1 MTIES
6 QTGVDTVLIS
16 PQLITDAATVTANL
30 DCRDGAYASIRVNC
44 SAEEGTNAT
53 NATLSVLESDDT
65 VVTNFATVV
74 ANRSED
80 LTSAHEVRYEVDMKT
95 RRRYLRLSVT
105 AGTGTGSDATFGAV
119 GTVWRNVR
127 GATSAA
133 AMNASTNDGV
143 VIVSS

>member
-1 MTIES
+1 MTIEA
-6 QTGVDTVLIS
+6 QTGVDTVLIT
-16 PQLITDAATVTANL
+16 PQSVTDGATVTANL

-53 NATLSVLESDDT
+53 NASLSVLESDDT

-80 LTSAHEVRYEVDMKT
+80 LTTAHEVRCEVDMKT
-95 RRRYLRLSVT
+95 RKRYLRLSVT
-105 AGTGTGSDATFGAV
+105 SGTGSNATFGAI